1 VSGNAGDV
9 IYDVVTAT
17 GVDDDGDPVEGSDDA
32 EVTLTDVP
40 SSIDVVKTATP
51 DNVDEPGGSVVYTVD
66 VENTSPV
73 DMVTID
79 SVIDDIYGNVCDAAN
94 PLIISTTCVLPQVL
108 GVGDIYSFTF
118 EAMVMGNAND
128 VITDVVTASGV
139 DDDGVPVSDSDDAT
153 VTINDITLARPIVVT
168 KTADPIEVN
177 APGGDVTYTVTIEN
191 LSAVDTMFISSLID
205 DIYGDLNGKGD
216 CSVPQTIPPLGSYTC
231 SFIEPVSGSGGDV
244 ITDIVTASG
253 FDDDG
258 NPVSDFDDATV
269 TIIGVFQGCTP
280 GYWKQE
286 HHFDS
291 WKPTGYSP
299 GNLVGDV
306 FEEAPGDLAGDSLV
320 DALHYPG
327 GPGFS
332 GAARILLRA
341 GVAATLNAGHPD
353 LNFEIADPGDVI
365 DAVNKALASGK
376 RGKML
381 GLAGK
386 LDGYNNAGCFDD
398 MEEEPE
404 VQSTET
410 SSPAPQAPGI
420 KTTLG
425 PAYPNPLNPDTW
437 IPFRLAAD
445 ANVKIEIYDVT
456 GRLVRRLDLG
466 YRPAGS
472 YWDRSKAA
480 YWDGRNEAGESV
492 TSGIYFYKMTAG
504 AFTAIKRMVILK

>member
-1 VSGNAGDV
+1 
-9 IYDVVTAT
+9 
-17 GVDDDGDPVEGSDDA
+17 
-32 EVTLTDVP
+32 
-40 SSIDVVKTATP
+40 
-51 DNVDEPGGSVVYTVD
+51 
-66 VENTSPV
+66 
-73 DMVTID
+73 
-79 SVIDDIYGNVCDAAN
+79 
-94 PLIISTTCVLPQVL
+94 
-108 GVGDIYSFTF
+108 
-118 EAMVMGNAND
+118 
-128 VITDVVTASGV
+128 
-139 DDDGVPVSDSDDAT
+139 
-153 VTINDITLARPIVVT
+153 
-168 KTADPIEVN
+168 
-177 APGGDVTYTVTIEN
+177 
-191 LSAVDTMFISSLID
+191 
-205 DIYGDLNGKGD
+205 
-216 CSVPQTIPPLGSYTC
+216 
-231 SFIEPVSGSGGDV
+231 
-244 ITDIVTASG
+244 
-253 FDDDG
+253 
-258 NPVSDFDDATV
+258 
-269 TIIGVFQGCTP
+269 
-280 GYWKQE
+280 
-286 HHFDS
+286 
-291 WKPTGYSP
+291 
-299 GNLVGDV
+299 
-306 FEEAPGDLAGDSLV
+306 V